1 MSSHAPSSKLGGVVC
16 APSACLG
23 GCCLFG
29 VVQPSSTSGAR
40 LTLSLGLT
48 LSLYTHHA
56 RFTGL
61 LLMDSCRSLRFVH
74 SCLWIVWLGAHYA
87 GLTSLDRSLDYCTWT
102 RWFHFAG
109 WSHIVHITGWL
120 YLQHE
125 DQKQDNRASRGWS
138 SVSKEDW
145 MAPRRLAREP
155 KDGLHGCNLSLVK

>member
-1 MSSHAPSSKLGGVVC
+1 MHHHPSLVVLCAHHLHVLGVVVC
-16 APSACLG
+16 SVLFNQVARVALG
-23 GCCLFG
+23 SLFRWD
-29 VVQPSSTSGAR
+29 S
-40 LTLSLGLT
+40 